1 MTKMRRSYTKIKKR
15 RKRVKKAEVKA
26 NLSIPSTKKYFK
38 DKDDIRMSIS
48 ALVDLQNSYGWKII
62 QAYLNESRKQM
73 LHDLLILDNPDI
85 VEKNRQF
92 VRLQDRIAFIDYV
105 LTLPQFTI
113 EGYQEETGTKLDPY
127 K

>member
-1 MTKMRRSYTKIKKR
+1 MRRSYTKIKKR